1 MVIWIQNYP
10 SSIKK
15 TFTYDNTI
23 LYAQSFYLS
32 VIVDMGIQM
41 IEEHLETLVPLNTA
55 VASPKFRVPY
65 S

>member
-1 MVIWIQNYP
+1 MIIWIQNYP

-55 VASPKFRVPY
+55 LLMGRFCS
-65 S
+65 